1 MKQKKKG
8 RSVQNLIGI
17 SSFTDYGIA
26 VGKYEVIFF
35 SVSPVNISVLSR
47 TSVETKIHHLLMT
60 LSTIPELEMVC
71 MDSNERFD
79 QNQESIKGRLEQEKN
94 PFVVQALQKDMEYL
108 DQIQVEM
115 ANARQ
120 FFFALKLQNRKEDQV
135 FQESNRAQ
143 KVMEEQG
150 FDVKRMD
157 KEGIKQMFAI
167 YFGTAITGEQMPDVD
182 GVQHFEMEQ

>member
-8 RSVQNLIGI
+8 RSVQDLIGI

-47 TSVETKIHHLLMT
+47 TSVETKIHHLLMV
-60 LSTIPELEMVC
+60 LSAIPELEIIC

-94 PFVVQALQKDMEYL
+94 PFVKEVLQNDMEFL
-108 DQIQVEM
+108 DQIQIEM

-120 FFFALKLQNRKEDQV
+120 FFFVLKLQNKKREQV
-135 FQESNRAQ
+135 FQDCNRVQ
-143 KVMEEQG
+143 KMIEEQG
-150 FDVKRMD
+150 FDIKRMG

-167 YFGTAITGEQMPDVD
+167 YFGTAITGEQMPDTD
-182 GVQHFEMEQ
+182 GIQYFHLEE